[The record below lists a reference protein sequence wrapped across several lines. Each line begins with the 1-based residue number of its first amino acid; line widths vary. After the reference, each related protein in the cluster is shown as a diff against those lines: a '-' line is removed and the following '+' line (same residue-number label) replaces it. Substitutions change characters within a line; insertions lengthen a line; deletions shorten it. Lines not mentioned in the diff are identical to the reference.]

1 MDIGISNI
9 VPIIASS
16 TTDYLVI
23 FSPVF
28 LLIGGLLLALGV
40 MFFLINVITGRNNP
54 IDVPEFDFDLADD
67 LEDFY
72 SKKGRSPRAEYDY
85 ENVDPSLYKD

>member
-16 TTDYLVI
+16 TTSYVSI

-28 LLIGGLLLALGV
+28 LLIGGLLLAIGV
-40 MFFLINVITGRNNP
+40 IHYLVILLNPGMRNST
-54 IDVPEFDFDLADD
+54 IEFPEFDDDLADD
-67 LEDFY
+67 LEEFY
-72 SKKGRSPRAEYDY
+72 SRRGKTNASYDY
-85 ENVDPSLYKD
+85 DSIR